1 MKNYLVPIAVMLCV
15 AACSDK
21 DKDGDELI
29 LCDKRIVVVDTQ
41 DINCGLPMV
50 RFRDT
55 SVIRTLTGHPS
66 WELCVVDGLPER
78 YRVIG
83 QQLIVCARKLR
94 RNEERMCLTMGP
106 VYPVVKITS
115 TKEQ

>member
-1 MKNYLVPIAVMLCV
+1 MKNYLVFIAVMLCV

-21 DKDGDELI
+21 DDDELLK

-66 WELCVVDGLPER
+66 WELCLVNGLPEK
-78 YRVIG
+78 YNVIG
-83 QQLIVCARKLR
+83 QELIVCARKLR
-94 RNEERMCLTMGP
+94 PNEERVCLTIGP
-106 VYPVVKITS
+106 SYPTVKITS
-115 TKEQ
+115 VKEP